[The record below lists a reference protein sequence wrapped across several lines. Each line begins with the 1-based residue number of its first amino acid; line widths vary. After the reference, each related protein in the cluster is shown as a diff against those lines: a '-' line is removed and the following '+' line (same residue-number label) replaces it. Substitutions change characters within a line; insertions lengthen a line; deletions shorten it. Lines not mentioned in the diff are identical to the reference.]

1 MNYLGLKREELI
13 TVVEQLNLLLAS
25 YHVYYQNLRSFHWH
39 IQGENFFDLHDK
51 FEILYDDAKVKID
64 EIAERILTLRQKPL
78 SNMSQYLNFSNIE
91 ESQAFMTDK
100 EMIAETLKNHKI
112 LIALMRNTIMAANEA
127 GDEGTIDMMGSYL
140 AELEK
145 ASWMFDAWLSKKS
158 EPELML
164 K

>member
-1 MNYLGLKREELI
+1 MNYLGLRRERLI
-13 TVVEQLNLLLAS
+13 SVVEQLNLLLAS
-25 YHVYYQNLRSFHWH
+25 YNVYYQNLKSFHWH

-64 EIAERILTLRQKPL
+64 EIAGRILTLRQKPL

-100 EMIAETLKNHKI
+100 EMIAETLKNLKI

-127 GDEGTIDMMGSYL
+127 GDEGTIDMIGSYL